1 MHFQFPSPRFPHG
14 CDVEASFRNAQVTHA
29 GTPRGGTQEFLRA
42 GRGQPRAP
50 SAGRPRATRASRERL
65 ESPSSSEIPCG
76 WRHIQLKGKKR
87 ELPSLLPSRR
97 RSATGFETAGAERRV
112 RPPTDVHTPGQTASP
127 TGRPWGS
134 ASARPPPRPGSRPSA
149 AASAVIDRG
158 PLGLQGTVRLQ
169 EVSGVQA
176 TGCMASRM
184 RGARPAGC
192 MASQIRC
199 ASPARCGSSWLRLCR
214 VSGTRVWLTR
224 AEVPVPGVS

>member
-1 MHFQFPSPRFPHG
+1 M
-14 CDVEASFRNAQVTHA
+14 EASFRNAQVTHA

-50 SAGRPRATRASRERL
+50 SAGRRRATRASRERL

-76 WRHIQLKGKKR
+76 WGHIQLKGKKR

-97 RSATGFETAGAERRV
+97 RSATGFETVGAERRV

-176 TGCMASRM
+176 MGCMASRM

-214 VSGTRVWLTR
+214 VSGTRIWLTR

>member
-1 MHFQFPSPRFPHG
+1 M
-14 CDVEASFRNAQVTHA
+14 EASFRNAQVTHA

-42 GRGQPRAP
+42 GRDSLERPLPAGRAP
-50 SAGRPRATRASRERL
+50 RGRHVTGKSLGNPLWLAT
-65 ESPSSSEIPCG
+65 
-76 WRHIQLKGKKR
+76 HVQLKGKKR

-97 RSATGFETAGAERRV
+97 RSATGFEAAGAERRV

-134 ASARPPPRPGSRPSA
+134 ASARPPPGPGSRPSAA

-169 EVSGVQA
+169 EVSGVRA
-176 TGCMASRM
+176 AGCTASRM

-192 MASQIRC
+192 MASQIRG
-199 ASPARCGSSWLRLCR
+199 ASPARCGSAWLRLCR
-214 VSGTRVWLTR
+214 APGTRVWLTR